1 MELWEDEKKTPNAF
15 NLILT
20 RKRDLTVVVAKQRK
34 KKDNN
39 FYLSHINLLAVK
51 LTWQRENIFSAGKL
65 IRI

>member
-51 LTWQRENIFSAGKL
+51 FHVNNGKIFSRQAN
-65 IRI
+65 